1 MRIPPSLLLAVGR
14 FLLFILLEAA
24 CIYMVCNNGITQRY
38 KLVGKLREVQGAVW
52 EKYTEIKQYSSLRET
67 NGRLS
72 DENASLMQQL
82 YLKEETTA
90 GTVQADTAEYPFSFI
105 SAKVVR
111 NTLGT
116 THNYLIINKGS
127 RDGVEEDMGVI
138 TPAGTVGIIRGVS
151 ENYSYVHSFLNTGQQ
166 VSAKIGSSN
175 AFGPMAWNPEK
186 ANMAV
191 LSEIP
196 QHLQIKQDDTVY
208 TSGYSAFYPPNIPIG
223 KVKGSKV
230 VNGVHLSVD
239 VELLLDFRS
248 LDHVMVVKNNN
259 RQEIEKLVQENL

>member
-24 CIYMVCNNGITQRY
+24 CIYMVSNNGITQRY
-38 KLVGKLREVQGAVW
+38 KLIGKLREAQGAVW

-67 NGRLS
+67 NERLS
-72 DENASLMQQL
+72 SENASLIRQL
-82 YLKEETTA
+82 YLQEETTVPA
-90 GTVQADTAEYPFSFI
+90 QADTVKYPFSFI
-105 SAKVVR
+105 SAKVIR

-127 RDGVEEDMGVI
+127 RHGVEEDMGVI
-138 TPAGTVGIIRGVS
+138 TPNGAVGIIRGVS
-151 ENYSYVHSFLNTGQQ
+151 ENYSYVLSFLNTEQQ

-175 AFGPMAWNPEK
+175 TFGPMAWNPEK
-186 ANMAV
+186 TNMAI
-191 LSEIP
+191 LNEIP

-208 TSGYSAFYPPNIPIG
+208 TSGFSAFYPPNIPIG
-223 KVKGSKV
+223 KVTGSKV

-248 LDHVMVVKNNN
+248 LDYVMVVKNNN
-259 RQEIEKLVQENL
+259 RNEIEKLVQENL